1 MGEAFKPGRDDSHFC
16 KPTDVAVSSAGI
28 VFVADGYCNQR
39 IMKFSADGKL
49 LDTFS
54 GSFNVPHS
62 LALIEEQD
70 LLCVADREN
79 SRVVCLHAGLKS
91 NDADVKFGHPAAN
104 SQQGSLGRVYAVAS
118 DGTSRPHR
126 FIELDSSPLRH

>member
-1 MGEAFKPGRDDSHFC
+1 MSKSKTFY
-16 KPTDVAVSSAGI
+16 
-28 VFVADGYCNQR
+28 VADGYCNQR